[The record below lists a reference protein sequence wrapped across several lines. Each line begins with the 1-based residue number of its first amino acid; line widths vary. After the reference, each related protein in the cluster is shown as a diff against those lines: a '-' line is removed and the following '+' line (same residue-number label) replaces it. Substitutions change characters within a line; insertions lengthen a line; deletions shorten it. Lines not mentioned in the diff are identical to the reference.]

1 MSIVAASTAAPTSYR
16 SVSTEN
22 PDIEFE
28 RRWTAWEARGLAHER
43 TVRRRFLTVV
53 IADGARHP
61 SDAVKEFVRSAF
73 DINRGERRNQ
83 RAIKIYRYSVDLRLH
98 IRLR

>member
-16 SVSTEN
+16 SVPTEN

-53 IADGARHP
+53 IVTAAI
-61 SDAVKEFVRSAF
+61 AVAALFAHKLLSP
-73 DINRGERRNQ
+73 
-83 RAIKIYRYSVDLRLH
+83 
-98 IRLR
+98 

>member
-1 MSIVAASTAAPTSYR
+1 LSFSERCGRPGLQPSPKHGGGLNVDCCRFNCHANEL
-16 SVSTEN
+16 SVGPNEN

-53 IADGARHP
+53 IVTA
-61 SDAVKEFVRSAF
+61 
-73 DINRGERRNQ
+73 
-83 RAIKIYRYSVDLRLH
+83 AIALAALFAYKLLSP
-98 IRLR
+98 